1 METLEGLKHAL
12 KPIRIVPKEGD
23 EKGMVVK
30 RHDQEDHQPLSPMAR
45 LFHEPDC
52 NLYVIAMIGSKT
64 RIDPDV
70 VKANLVHSLLKHPRF
85 FSLQV
90 MEEEK
95 GGEMKWVPTKVDLEK
110 HVIVPDMCS
119 DMETSSDKYVEDYI
133 CNLTKTTLDFSK
145 PLWDLHLLNVKTS
158 DAEAVAVF
166 RIHHSLGDGTSL
178 MSLLLACTRKA
189 SDPTALPSV
198 PMMKKPKSS
207 AGSGK
212 WWKAFRLV
220 WNTIIDVLMVIATV
234 LFLKDRDTPLRGP
247 PNVGSTGR
255 RIIHRTI
262 SLEDVVMIKNAMST
276 ALKRNGATGLAVLL
290 PLSIAL
296 RDNPLDY
303 IQKAKE
309 AMDRKKASLEALYI
323 HSMAKSIPNL
333 FGTKTGSVLCLKVP
347 SRTAIWF
354 SNVVGPQEEI
364 AFFGHPIA
372 YIAPSC
378 FGQPNALMI
387 HVVSYADKMNIIL
400 SVDES
405 TVPDPHQLFDELEE
419 SFNLIKNAVMARD

>member
-1 METLEGLKHAL
+1 
-12 KPIRIVPKEGD
+12 
-23 EKGMVVK
+23 
-30 RHDQEDHQPLSPMAR
+30 
-45 LFHEPDC
+45 
-52 NLYVIAMIGSKT
+52 
-64 RIDPDV
+64 
-70 VKANLVHSLLKHPRF
+70 
-85 FSLQV
+85 

-198 PMMKKPKSS
+198 PMMKKPKLSV
-207 AGSGK
+207 GSGK

-276 ALKRNGATGLAVLL
+276 VSQLVACMENKYMFCNCF
-290 PLSIAL
+290 
-296 RDNPLDY
+296 
-303 IQKAKE
+303 
-309 AMDRKKASLEALYI
+309 KK
-323 HSMAKSIPNL
+323 KQ
-333 FGTKTGSVLCLKVP
+333 FSV
-347 SRTAIWF
+347 F
-354 SNVVGPQEEI
+354 Q
-364 AFFGHPIA
+364 
-372 YIAPSC
+372 
-378 FGQPNALMI
+378 
-387 HVVSYADKMNIIL
+387 
-400 SVDES
+400 
-405 TVPDPHQLFDELEE
+405 
-419 SFNLIKNAVMARD
+419 IK